1 MPIKYNL
8 TKFDVLSNKIKKIAQ
23 SKNHELLKEDF
34 ITITKAIIIASFAS
48 GHSWQTYKTI
58 SSNKPFIKLSEE
70 EKNEYY
76 EAKNNGWKTITP
88 FDIIEVANINLNDNI
103 FKQWLY
109 SSVDKQEHEIYLKA
123 WDDLIKEFNDA
134 CDSVRP

>member
-70 EKNEYY
+70 ENNEYY

>member
-1 MPIKYNL
+1 
-8 TKFDVLSNKIKKIAQ
+8 LSNKIKKIAQ